1 MYCKQCKKSIENTY
15 ICPDCGMRLTK
26 QKSRLSAGILQIF
39 CGVIGL
45 GRFYMGYKTYATLQI
60 LSSIVTCGIGGIAW
74 GILDGIM
81 ILNGTVLYDNF
92 GNLLE

>member
-1 MYCKQCKKSIENTY
+1 MKKFTEN
-15 ICPDCGMRLTK
+15 IQQNNVCSFCGKVQIK

-45 GRFYMGYKTYATLQI
+45 GRFYMGYKTYAVLQI
-60 LSSIVTCGIGGIAW
+60 LSSVLTCGLAGIAW
-74 GILDGIM
+74 GIFDGIM
-81 ILNGTVLYDNF
+81 ILNGTVMYDNF